1 MVNRY
6 KGRLIGWDVMNEN
19 LHHNFF
25 EKRLG
30 KNASSFFFN
39 RVHKID
45 PNAILF
51 MNEFNTTEYM
61 NDEYA
66 PPVKY
71 LRGMKKI
78 QSFPGNSEIKMGIG
92 LEYANWRF
100 D

>member
-71 LRGMKKI
+71 LRGMKM
-78 QSFPGNSEIKMGIG
+78 PLLLNTCVCV
-92 LEYANWRF
+92 
-100 D
+100 